1 MYTQRQKGISAM
13 KRFIGL
19 LLTMAL
25 CAGVTVAQTKGKGD
39 SKMKA
44 ERQAEM
50 DELKQ
55 IEKDWTDAQKAK
67 DSDKLAE
74 ILDDRWI
81 GIGVDGKSTTKAEA
95 VSHLKMPGYS
105 MESIDFGPMRVRIF
119 GNMAVVTGTDTE
131 KSSEA
136 GKDTSGKYVWTDVFV
151 KRDAKW
157 KAVSSQDTKLP

>member
-1 MYTQRQKGISAM
+1 M
-13 KRFIGL
+13 KRFMGM
-19 LLTMAL
+19 LLTVAL

-39 SKMKA
+39 GKMKA
-44 ERQAEM
+44 ERSAEM

-55 IEKDWTDAQKAK
+55 LEKDWTDAQKAK
-67 DSDKLAE
+67 DSDKLAD
-74 ILDDRWI
+74 ILDDRWM
-81 GIGVDGKSTTKAEA
+81 GIGTDGKATTKAEA
-95 VSHLKMPGYS
+95 VSHMKMPGYT
-105 MESIDFGPMRVRIF
+105 MDSIDLGPMKVRIF

-151 KRDAKW
+151 KRDGKW